1 MSTVTVEV
9 DVGEVL
15 DQLSDKELLAE
26 VKERGLGA
34 TAEALSLDRRDDLV
48 RALEHRD
55 WPEVE
60 YLLRT
65 YFLGNEARFVG
76 VVSLPRL
83 ALQ

>member
-9 DVGEVL
+9 DVDEVLDALDDKQLLREVQARKL
-15 DQLSDKELLAE
+15 DQLS
-26 VKERGLGA
+26 
-34 TAEALSLDRRDDLV
+34 LDGGRKDELV
-48 RALEHRD
+48 RALERRD

-65 YFLGNEARFVG
+65 YFLRNEARFVG
-76 VVSLPRL
+76 VASTPRL